1 MKDLFDTNTKTLSA
15 LINEDCLET
24 LKTIKSN
31 SVDAQVY
38 DPPYDDVLD
47 HDWDKNL
54 NLFPIW
60 EESFRVLKPGG
71 YLVVFG
77 DHRRFHRTICELED
91 IGFTLIS
98 GMAWTYNNGT
108 PACQKIDDLHHT
120 RVKPGQEPIGLFMKP
135 LLEKT
140 YKVHRK
146 KHGNS
151 GLRVKNT
158 VPGVKMT
165 KSTFDYQKPTPTER
179 NLGVEHLQTKRVNK
193 RDESG
198 RSLYRTTSRKNHG
211 PCVKPVQL
219 MYHLLKLVTPE
230 GGTVMDAF
238 MGTGATGMAAAWAGF
253 NFIGIERDKSYFEVA
268 KLRVEYALNNQMP
281 SFPLHAA
288 KRRKIS
294 ITEKSYANRASH
306 TTPWIEATTDLGALV
321 PLRRP
326 IRVKRAI
333 QKLLASVSTLWG
345 NAVNSFN
352 GSVNKGKVSGRRHTE
367 KTVSI
372 AGVLPN
378 GTNLPFN
385 RLPFVEVL
393 PLVFHNK
400 NAAIGQHCD
409 KVGVEFPVGHLQ
421 PEGRS
426 LPVNVAHP
434 VSDLF
439 VPVDVQGTVP
449 LFVTVKRANKREVM
463 LVELGR
469 AGIGPVRRVALLI
482 EDDGQ
487 VRAGLKV
494 LRVGGKKGTVLRC
507 FSLAAK
513 IILVAAQHIQLNP
526 RGHQF
531 FYGLGY
537 EYYRA
542 WLGDIGMN
550 DAAFQPVGEA
560 RQGPS
565 RLPNDARK
573 LAL

>member
-1 MKDLFDTNTKTLSA
+1 MKDLFDSDAKTLSA
-15 LINEDCLET
+15 LINADCLDT
-24 LKTIKSN
+24 LKSIESN

-38 DPPYDDVLD
+38 DPPYREVLD
-47 HDWDKNL
+47 HYWDKNL

-60 EESFRVLKPGG
+60 KESFRVLKPGG

-108 PACQKIDDLHHT
+108 PACQKIDDLHHA

-140 YKVHRK
+140 YKAHRN

-165 KSTFDYQKPTPTER
+165 KSTFDYRKPSPTER
-179 NLGVEHLQTKRVNK
+179 NLGVEHLQAKRVNK

-198 RSLYRTTSRKNHG
+198 RSLHGTTSRKNHG

-268 KLRVEYALNNQMP
+268 KLRVEYALNNPMP
-281 SFPLHAA
+281 KFPLYAA
-288 KRRKIS
+288 ERKKMKK
-294 ITEKSYANRASH
+294 TEKSFSNLASH

-333 QKLLASVSTLWG
+333 QKLLASASTLLG
-345 NAVNSFN
+345 NAVNSIKDT
-352 GSVNKGKVSGRRHTE
+352 VNKGKISRRRHTK
-367 KTVSI
+367 KTVSM
-372 AGVLPN
+372 AGVSPH

-385 RLPFVEVL
+385 RLPFVKML
-393 PLVFHNK
+393 PLVFYNK
-400 NAAIGQHCD
+400 NAAIGQHYGE
-409 KVGVEFPVGHLQ
+409 VGVEFPVRQLK
-421 PEGRS
+421 PEGRA
-426 LPVNVAHP
+426 LPVDIAHP

-439 VPVDVQGTVP
+439 VPVDVQRTVSV
-449 LFVTVKRANKREVM
+449 FVAVKRAIQRKKM
-463 LVELGR
+463 LV
-469 AGIGPVRRVALLI
+469 AG
-482 EDDGQ
+482 
-487 VRAGLKV
+487 
-494 LRVGGKKGTVLRC
+494 
-507 FSLAAK
+507 
-513 IILVAAQHIQLNP
+513 QHIQLNP
-526 RGHQF
+526 TGHQF
-531 FYGLGY
+531 IYGLGY

-542 WLGDIGMN
+542 WLGEVGMN
-550 DAAFQPVGEA
+550 DAAVQPVCEG

-565 RLPNDARK
+565 RLPNDTRK

>member
-1 MKDLFDTNTKTLSA
+1 MEIAMKDLFDTNTKTLSA
-15 LINEDCLET
+15 LINADCLDT
-24 LKTIKSN
+24 LRSFKSN

-38 DPPYDDVLD
+38 DPPYDGVVD

-54 NLFPIW
+54 NLLPIW

-77 DHRRFHRTICELED
+77 DHRRFHRTICQLED
-91 IGFTLIS
+91 IGFKLIS
-98 GMAWTYNNGT
+98 GMGWTYNNGT
-108 PACQKIDDLHHT
+108 PACQKIDDLHHA
-120 RVKPGQEPIGLFMKP
+120 RVKPSIEPMGLFMKP

-140 YKVHRK
+140 YKAHRE

-158 VPGVKMT
+158 VPDVKMT
-165 KSTFDYQKPTPTER
+165 KSTFDYRKPTPTER

-198 RSLYRTTSRKNHG
+198 RSLHTTTSRKNHG

-230 GGTVMDAF
+230 GGTVVDAF

-268 KLRVEYALNNQMP
+268 KLRVEYALNNPMP
-281 SFPLHAA
+281 KFPLYAA
-288 KRRKIS
+288 QRKKMKK
-294 ITEKSYANRASH
+294 TEKSFANPASH
-306 TTPWIEATTDLGALV
+306 TRPWVEATAALGALV

-326 IRVKRAI
+326 VRVKRAI
-333 QKLLASVSTLWG
+333 QNLLASVSTLWG
-345 NAVNSFN
+345 NAVKSFK
-352 GSVNKGKVSGRRHTE
+352 GAVNKFKVSGRGHTK

-372 AGVLPN
+372 AGVLPH
-378 GTNLPFN
+378 GSNLPFN
-385 RLPFVEVL
+385 RLPFVKML

-409 KVGVEFPVGHLQ
+409 EVGVEFPVGQLQ
-421 PEGRS
+421 PEGRAF
-426 LPVNVAHP
+426 PVNIAHP
-434 VSDLF
+434 VSNLC
-439 VPVDVQGTVP
+439 VSVDVQRTIP
-449 LFVTVKRANKREVM
+449 LFVAVKRANQREVM
-463 LVELGR
+463 LVELGS

-494 LRVGGKKGTVLRC
+494 LGVCSKKGAVLAC
-507 FSLAAK
+507 FTLPAK
-513 IILVAAQHIQLNP
+513 VLDKLRKRFAKVILVAGQHIQLNP

-550 DAAFQPVGEA
+550 DAAVQPVG
-560 RQGPS
+560 
-565 RLPNDARK
+565 
-573 LAL
+573 